1 MKIKKRITKLF
12 SFLIH
17 GGIMK
22 NIFIEEM
29 NFEECCLEELLVE
42 ETLLNLYKEKGNE
55 EAVTYYQ
62 QALVCSLQLLEEESS
77 ES

>member
-1 MKIKKRITKLF
+1 
-12 SFLIH
+12 
-17 GGIMK
+17 MK